1 MNERQRERLLDRIER
16 PSRTIGEEI
25 PEQLSVLGTTID
37 LKEFVFECNRLET
50 IPEDEQDRI
59 EEMKRDLRR
68 ERLARKHRIARDD
81 ISYEEGEQI
90 ARSIHGIDR
99 AVNALESIDS
109 PGIDEEL
116 RQKRIEDAKELLAL
130 LDSA

>member
-81 ISYEEGEQI
+81 ISYEEGERI

>member
-37 LKEFVFECNRLET
+37 LKEFVFECNRLGT
-50 IPEDEQDRI
+50 IPEDGQDRI

-81 ISYEEGEQI
+81 ISYEEGERI

-109 PGIDEEL
+109 PGIDEKL